1 MTFGTYVTV
10 SGQDIQINTEAVG
23 SEYVVSIGLISAEVK
38 AGPLKIGG
46 SMKKF
51 GITADGAFVTQ
62 PGFGVQLSLDEA
74 SPDSFK
80 WPKWLPIRLTEL
92 GIEWKDIQNN
102 PSDFAL
108 ILSAKVTGIPG
119 VPLNFEGTVNGMR
132 LDMGLLQQGKFPI
145 TDLES
150 IAVKAGGNFGGGEVS
165 GTLLG
170 GILRLDANG
179 NMIDTFD
186 RDTPVADRVLFIG
199 LEGKLFILNKGVQIR
214 FAFSELGPLGVLVS
228 VRIPLL
234 IEPMTGL
241 TIDEMTGGIEFF
253 QSLPTITEPE
263 ELRGAAFAPATN
275 IDTSTWLTQVKRQ
288 VVNQVKALKANPNMP
303 GFLAAFTSPMT
314 ITAAATISSTH
325 LGSAESFNARLEL
338 RLSTDGKIF
347 GSGLFRFMNNRL
359 KVSAKIYA
367 DLSQVTKGNAKILFL
382 GEAPVI
388 EDQPDLKFLVLKG
401 KFEMR
406 FLNANGQQ
414 MNFGTATS
422 EKPSANI
429 VNPGS
434 GSVIGLKKLT
444 DQGYIDVSF
453 QQGASPLDLTSITDA
468 ESEFLLKLPDGT
480 TVEIT
485 SVPVKVTNAT
495 EPHVYRY
502 QLPAGTNLTA
512 GDYTV
517 SFIQDSF
524 KGTDNKKN
532 DAEHET
538 FKLAL
543 AEGTLSAPKAGAQ
556 IDLLTLNSGGFLTM
570 RFIPLPGAELDP
582 ASITDAAAEFVL
594 SGAAAQGV
602 TIGQNP
608 QKVDDFT
615 WKYPFTGQFGTG
627 AVTVTF
633 GEGGF
638 KDKSGNGSQQTAQVF
653 NVVGPVISLMSP
665 AIEVGV
671 LNAQGYLDFWVDGS
685 QGGTVNPESLLDPAA
700 EFTITGDA
708 VGNVIFNGQP
718 EQLSENSYRYFF
730 TGAFSTGVV
739 SFHFGNGTFN
749 DSNGISSVAE
759 TELLTVTGAAATLIY
774 PNTVV
779 LGNSVLSQRG
789 YFDIAFTPTSGSSLN
804 IGSILDSG
812 LSFACWARRRRPC
825 VSAVSRSRLTN
836 SPSGTPLTANLTP
849 VRFCSP

>member
-1 MTFGTYVTV
+1 LQARCRPYLRRDGTTIPGLVVRNNGFRLGEAELSYTGEINFGSILKLKDIRAGVSDFGVSFSGAVNFNGEVFIASGGADLFPGRTFSMTFKDGPDANTEAVRAALTFKDGVPAGFKFNSDRMSMTFGTYVTV

-414 MNFGTATS
+414 MNFGYGHQRKTLGEYRKS
-422 EKPSANI
+422 WL
-429 VNPGS
+429 
-434 GSVIGLKKLT
+434 GL
-444 DQGYIDVSF
+444 
-453 QQGASPLDLTSITDA
+453 P
-468 ESEFLLKLPDGT
+468 
-480 TVEIT
+480 
-485 SVPVKVTNAT
+485 
-495 EPHVYRY
+495 
-502 QLPAGTNLTA
+502 
-512 GDYTV
+512 
-517 SFIQDSF
+517 
-524 KGTDNKKN
+524 
-532 DAEHET
+532 
-538 FKLAL
+538 
-543 AEGTLSAPKAGAQ
+543 
-556 IDLLTLNSGGFLTM
+556 
-570 RFIPLPGAELDP
+570 
-582 ASITDAAAEFVL
+582 
-594 SGAAAQGV
+594 
-602 TIGQNP
+602 
-608 QKVDDFT
+608 
-615 WKYPFTGQFGTG
+615 
-627 AVTVTF
+627 
-633 GEGGF
+633 
-638 KDKSGNGSQQTAQVF
+638 
-653 NVVGPVISLMSP
+653 
-665 AIEVGV
+665 
-671 LNAQGYLDFWVDGS
+671 
-685 QGGTVNPESLLDPAA
+685 
-700 EFTITGDA
+700 
-708 VGNVIFNGQP
+708 
-718 EQLSENSYRYFF
+718 
-730 TGAFSTGVV
+730 
-739 SFHFGNGTFN
+739 
-749 DSNGISSVAE
+749 
-759 TELLTVTGAAATLIY
+759 
-774 PNTVV
+774 
-779 LGNSVLSQRG
+779 
-789 YFDIAFTPTSGSSLN
+789 
-804 IGSILDSG
+804 
-812 LSFACWARRRRPC
+812 
-825 VSAVSRSRLTN
+825 
-836 SPSGTPLTANLTP
+836 
-849 VRFCSP
+849 